1 MGSLIAPFV
10 PIFTVLFYQP
20 TFNLLMFF
28 YGLTHS
34 FPWAIVLVT
43 LAVRSALVPVFMR
56 QLKSSKAMQ
65 EISPQVQEIQRKYR
79 SEPAVMQQHMSA
91 LYKEKG
97 VNPYASC
104 LPTLIQMPFL
114 YGLYAA
120 FNEILNV
127 NLNKPAEV
135 QHKIAEAH
143 NTLYPFLQPLFG
155 PQGLHKLPETSF
167 IFGIDLAHPDPHYIL
182 PVLAAV
188 LTFIQIRMSV
198 SRAAQQ
204 PKTTGAPDPNQAS
217 MKMMQYIM
225 PFFTLFIGLRFAAGL
240 ALYWV
245 IGTLFTIIQQ
255 YFVNGR
261 SWGPL
266 LDGIPGLKSFVPATQ
281 PAIVNAGP
289 GSGAVGR
296 ATRVR
301 VAEEPV
307 KPKPQRTLPAPS
319 SKDTASD
326 NQDGADSV
334 ARATPERPSSP
345 KPTNTRPVANKKDAV
360 RLVTSNNGNGNEA
373 NVANNS
379 GTKPVVIAPATRPV
393 AAPRV
398 STTNKP
404 KSTSSS
410 RPRKRGR

>member
-1 MGSLIAPFV
+1 MGTITAP
-10 PIFTVLFYQP
+10 IIQLFTILFYQP
-20 TFNLLMFF
+20 TYNLLMFF

-43 LAVRSALVPVFMR
+43 LAVRAALIPIFMR

-79 SEPAVMQQHMSA
+79 SEPAVMQQNLSA

-114 YGLYAA
+114 YGLYGA
-120 FNEILNV
+120 FNAILNV
-127 NLNKPAEV
+127 NRSKPLEV
-135 QHKIAEAH
+135 QAKTAEAH

-155 PQGLHKLPETSF
+155 PHGLQKLPETSF
-167 IFGIDLAHPDPHYIL
+167 VFGIDLAHPDPHYVL

-198 SRAAQQ
+198 SRAASQ

-266 LDGIPGLKSFVPATQ
+266 LDGIPGLKGFAQPV

-289 GSGAVGR
+289 GSGAIGR
-296 ATRVR
+296 TSRVR

-307 KPKPQRTLPAPS
+307 KPKTQRALPAP
-319 SKDTASD
+319 KAQD
-326 NQDGADSV
+326 NTDQYGDE
-334 ARATPERPSSP
+334 RNTPRQETPLRPTTT
-345 KPTNTRPVANKKDAV
+345 KPTNTRPINNKKDAV
-360 RLVTSNNGNGNEA
+360 RLVTSNNGNGAAAHNGA
-373 NVANNS
+373 
-379 GTKPVVIAPATRPV
+379 TKPVVVARTMRPTSAPA
-393 AAPRV
+393 RV

-404 KSTSSS
+404 KSTASS